1 MADIKLPKLK
11 KIESIKK
18 RNKKKI
24 LLLSD
29 DLRMSSG
36 VGTMSREIVVG
47 TIDKYDWV
55 QLGGAI
61 KHPDK
66 GKVFDMNK
74 AMVEETGVQDASLK
88 IYPID
93 GYGDQDTLRAILK
106 LEKPDAILHYTD
118 PRFWKWLYDMEH
130 EVRQNIPIF
139 YYNIWD
145 DLPYPRWN
153 EPFYES
159 CDLIMNISKQTHN
172 IVQNVC
178 QKKPRTDWDS
188 TYVPHGINEKYFYP
202 VKNEK
207 ERLEMNKMKSEL
219 FDGKD
224 IEFCLFYNN
233 RNIRRKMT
241 SDTILAFKTFADRLP
256 KEQRDKPAFVLHTQ
270 PVDQNG
276 TDLPAVVK
284 EICPD
289 LNIIF
294 STNKLSSQHLNYL
307 YNICDV
313 TINLAS
319 NEGFGLGTCESLMC
333 GTPII
338 VNVTGGLQDQCGFKL
353 KGEHITYQDYK
364 DIESLHDWRK
374 WENNEELTHGEW
386 VKPVWPKT
394 RTLAGSPP
402 TPYIFDDRCDWM
414 DAADAIQHFYEMSSE
429 EREEAGF
436 KGHEWVCGDE
446 SMMSARAMCGLFI
459 DHMETTFEKWT
470 PKERYEVYK
479 V

>member
-1 MADIKLPKLK
+1 MADLKLPKLK
-11 KIESIKK
+11 KIKK
-18 RNKKKI
+18 IERRDKKKI

-36 VGTMSREIVVG
+36 VGVMSREIVLG
-47 TIDKYDWV
+47 TIDKFDWI
-55 QLGGAI
+55 QIGGAI
-61 KHPDK
+61 QHPDK
-66 GKVFDMNK
+66 GKIFDISDDTAK
-74 AMVEETGVQDASLK
+74 ETGVEDAYLK
-88 IYPID
+88 IYPVD
-93 GYGDQDTLRAILK
+93 GYGSPEVLREVMEI
-106 LEKPDAILHYTD
+106 EKPDAILHYTD
-118 PRFWKWLYDMEH
+118 PRFWGWLYQMEH
-130 EVRQNIPIF
+130 ELRQNIPIY

-178 QKKPRTDWDS
+178 QNKPRTDWDS

-219 FDGKD
+219 FQGQDV
-224 IEFCLFYNN
+224 EFCLFYNN

-241 SDTILAFKTFADRLP
+241 SDTILAFKEFADKLP
-256 KEQRDKPAFVLHTQ
+256 KEKRDKVAFVLHTQ
-270 PVDQNG
+270 PVDNNG
-276 TDLPAVVK
+276 TDLPAVVN
-284 EICPD
+284 EMCPD

-294 STNKLSSQHLNYL
+294 STQKLSTKNLNYL
-307 YNICDV
+307 YNIADV
-313 TINLAS
+313 TINIAS

-338 VNVTGGLQDQCGFKL
+338 VNVTGGMQDQCGFKL
-353 KGEHITYQDYK
+353 KDKHITYQDYK
-364 DIESLHDWRK
+364 DIHSLHNWRDWEHNK
-374 WENNEELTHGEW
+374 DLTHGEW

-402 TPYIFDDRCDWM
+402 TPYIFDDRADWVEV
-414 DAADAIQHFYEMSSE
+414 ADKIQEWYDMSKE
-429 EREEAGF
+429 DREECGF
-436 KGHEWVCGDE
+436 KGHEFVCGDE

-459 DHMETTFEKWT
+459 DHMETAFEKWT

>member
-1 MADIKLPKLK
+1 MKLPKLTK
-11 KIESIKK
+11 VVDS
-18 RNKKKI
+18 NKKKI

-36 VGTMSREIVVG
+36 VGTMSREIVMG
-47 TIDKYDWV
+47 TLDEYDWV
-55 QLGGAI
+55 QVGGAI
-61 KHPDK
+61 QHPDA
-66 GKVFDMNK
+66 GKIVDMNSSIR
-74 AMVEETGVQDASLK
+74 EETGIEDANLK
-88 IYPID
+88 IYPVN
-93 GYGDQDTLRAILK
+93 GYGDERLLRELIK
-106 LEKPDAILHYTD
+106 TEKPDAIMIYTD
-118 PRFWKWLYDMEH
+118 PRFWGWLYNMEH
-130 EVRQNIPIF
+130 EIRQNIPIF

-153 EPFYES
+153 EPYYES

-178 QKKPRTDWDS
+178 QNKPRTDWDS
-188 TYVPHGINEKYFYP
+188 TYIPHGINEKYFYP

-207 ERLEMNKMKSEL
+207 EQLEMNKMKSEL
-219 FDGKD
+219 FQGKD

-256 KEQRDKPAFVLHTQ
+256 KEKRDKTAFVLHTQ

-276 TDLPAVVK
+276 TDLPAVV
-284 EICPD
+284 EELCPD
-289 LNIIF
+289 LNVIF
-294 STNKLSSQHLNYL
+294 STNKLENKHLNYL
-307 YNICDV
+307 YNIADV

-353 KGEHITYQDYK
+353 RGEYINYRDYGA
-364 DIESLHDWRK
+364 IESLHDWRK

-386 VKPVWPKT
+386 VKPVWPKS
-394 RTLAGSPP
+394 RSLQGSPP
-402 TPYIFDDRCDWM
+402 TPYIFDDRADWYEV
-414 DAADAIQHFYEMSSE
+414 ADRINEWYEMSKE
-429 EREEAGF
+429 ERDECGF
-436 KGHEWVCGDE
+436 KGHEWACSDDA
-446 SMMSARAMCGLFI
+446 MMSARHMCQLFK
-459 DHMETTFEKWT
+459 DHMNTAFDKWT
-470 PKERYEVYK
+470 PREKYEVHK
-479 V
+479 I